1 MQVKLNQSLGT
12 ESSRKGDSFTATVI
26 NPVIAQDGFIAV
38 PEGSLLRGRIS
49 GIRISS
55 IPGEKSVIRLAFEDL
70 QIRGKTYPVTASIS
84 NVVPVDKH
92 AIPATTASTVRN
104 AAVGA
109 PAGAA
114 IGAVISGG
122 ELSKIIMG
130 GILGAGTGTVISLGA
145 GGTEAVIPAGSTFTV
160 RTNDQVVVR

>member
-1 MQVKLNQSLGT
+1 MQVKLNQSLGA

-38 PEGSLLRGRIS
+38 PQGSLLRGRIS
-49 GIRISS
+49 GIRNSS
-55 IPGEKSVIRLAFEDL
+55 VPGEKSVIRLAFEDL

-84 NVVPVDKH
+84 NVVPVDKQ
-92 AIPATTASTVRN
+92 AIPATTASTARN
-104 AAVGA
+104 AAV
-109 PAGAA
+109 
-114 IGAVISGG
+114 GAVISGG

-145 GGTEAVIPAGSTFTV
+145 GGTEGVIPAGSTFTV